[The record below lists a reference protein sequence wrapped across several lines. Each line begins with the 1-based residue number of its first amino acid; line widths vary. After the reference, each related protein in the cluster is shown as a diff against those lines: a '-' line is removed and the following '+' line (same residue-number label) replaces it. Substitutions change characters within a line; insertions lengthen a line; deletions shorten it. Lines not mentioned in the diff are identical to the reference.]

1 MTIMT
6 SSVKLKLH
14 HFFESYSC
22 AALQLYLSS
31 ALTSVECLASYPHVM
46 NAFIK
51 ANSTRLSSAAVER
64 LFSAAGQILCR
75 RAASCPILDNYVCV
89 SERLSKNVNRESC
102 TEGLAWQQV

>member
-14 HFFESYSC
+14 HFFESYIC

-51 ANSTRLSSAAVER
+51 ANSMRLSSAAETTVQCSWTDPVPQGCKLSNFR
-64 LFSAAGQILCR
+64 
-75 RAASCPILDNYVCV
+75 YVCV